1 MNYDIYATLH
11 RHIQQTTYSY
21 TYVAKVIF
29 ILSHCFEIFAVF
41 LFCMKPR
48 MRENKD
54 HGNVKVGCNNK
65 MQNKNKTENN
75 IHLND
80 KTIQRSNAGCT

>member
-1 MNYDIYATLH
+1 M
-11 RHIQQTTYSY
+11 
-21 TYVAKVIF
+21 AKVTFLLSYF
-29 ILSHCFEIFAVF
+29 IVNFAVF
-41 LFCMKPR
+41 LLCMKP
-48 MRENKD
+48 MIPENKD

-80 KTIQRSNAGCT
+80 NAIQRSNAGCNKSFIWMSHIVI

>member
-1 MNYDIYATLH
+1 MVKVTFLL
-11 RHIQQTTYSY
+11 SY
-21 TYVAKVIF
+21 CIVIF
-29 ILSHCFEIFAVF
+29 VVF
-41 LFCMKPR
+41 LLCMKPR
-48 MRENKD
+48 MLENED

-80 KTIQRSNAGCT
+80 KTIQRSNAGCNKSFIWMSHIVS